1 MFSVKRAV
9 RKYILCYTFIH
20 ELMNNRPIYQANEPG
35 PPEVLC
41 GVCACVRACVC
52 PRIEIDLATEP
63 FNLETRNFQ
72 ERYKFMCYFIKCLKF
87 CKILRNLVMREKTR
101 GRR

>member
-1 MFSVKRAV
+1 MKINITIVFSVKRAV

-41 GVCACVRACVC
+41 GVCVVSVRACVRACV
-52 PRIEIDLATEP
+52 RVSE
-63 FNLETRNFQ
+63 N
-72 ERYKFMCYFIKCLKF
+72 
-87 CKILRNLVMREKTR
+87 
-101 GRR
+101 